1 MKLLSFD
8 IEISDVFEARP
19 NDDFEKYAPFHI
31 SVASTVVH
39 GGEERLWYS
48 VNSDGNPLL
57 NLQGHNAKE
66 MLLYLQRMQNE
77 DFMICAWNGLQFDL
91 RWLGYA
97 ANNLELAAQIAL
109 KSYDPMF
116 QFFNQCGFPVSLA
129 AVGSAM
135 GIKEKKLMHGS
146 DAPVRWQEGHYQ
158 EVMDYVLMDSRITN
172 EVVFAITQRKE
183 VCWVTTKKSIKNV
196 PMPRIKTVDE
206 VINEPMADQSWMNA
220 PIPKSRFYRWFPD
233 HLRP

>member
-1 MKLLSFD
+1 
-8 IEISDVFEARP
+8 
-19 NDDFEKYAPFHI
+19 
-31 SVASTVVH
+31 
-39 GGEERLWYS
+39 
-48 VNSDGNPLL
+48 
-57 NLQGHNAKE
+57 
-66 MLLYLQRMQNE
+66 
-77 DFMICAWNGLQFDL
+77 
-91 RWLGYA
+91 
-97 ANNLELAAQIAL
+97 
-109 KSYDPMF
+109 MF